1 MHNVESEID
10 VGRLK
15 TNSALALGFGGVL
28 PFWIAPFTGLI
39 STQINLDL
47 GSMMETWIV
56 LYAAIIVSFMS
67 GGRWAF
73 SVLAPD
79 ARPSSVFG
87 GFLGAVTPA
96 LAAWVIVALPS
107 PLFDRDFSA
116 EARLVLLAGLLILQ
130 WLQDNS
136 HTDRGGM
143 PLWYMDLR
151 TALVLGA
158 TSPLLGPPLLRALGA
173 LVGVSSDGA

>member
-1 MHNVESEID
+1 MDNIESQVD

-15 TNSALALGFGGVL
+15 TSSAAALGFGGVL
-28 PFWIAPFTGLI
+28 PFWVAPFTGLLGSQI
-39 STQINLDL
+39 SVELEAMLDL
-47 GSMMETWIV
+47 WIV

-79 ARPSSVFG
+79 TRPGSVFG

-96 LAAWVIVALPS
+96 LAAWVIAALPS
-107 PLFDRDFSA
+107 PLFGYDFGTD
-116 EARLVLLAGLLILQ
+116 ARLVLLAGLLILQ
-130 WLQDNS
+130 LLQDSS
-136 HTDRGGM
+136 HTDRGGL

-151 TALVLGA
+151 TLLVIGA
-158 TSPLLGPPLLRALGA
+158 TTPLLGPPLLRALGA
-173 LVGVSSDGA
+173 LLGVSGDGA